1 MQSSTKL
8 PSTSEGRNHIILTSR
23 TLQDGFLFS
32 LTDADLLNIKYHVKS
47 CSAKY
52 KRSGERYTET
62 PTSNK
67 REASPESAPFSPT
80 STLKRVK
87 NYSECEEKPCIF
99 CNQFKCQ
106 GDTKKYRISEINV
119 AKTLLK
125 AANFN
130 KDSVHTQCI
139 LFKNVGDVF
148 AVDVMYHR
156 NCLNKYFKKIR
167 YDVDSLMTFKIEHDK
182 DR

>member
-1 MQSSTKL
+1 MQGSTKL

-67 REASPESAPFSPT
+67 REASPESAPFSPQVD
-80 STLKRVK
+80 LK
-87 NYSECEEKPCIF
+87 E
-99 CNQFKCQ
+99 FKLQ
-106 GDTKKYRISEINV
+106 
-119 AKTLLK
+119 
-125 AANFN
+125 
-130 KDSVHTQCI
+130 
-139 LFKNVGDVF
+139 
-148 AVDVMYHR
+148 
-156 NCLNKYFKKIR
+156 
-167 YDVDSLMTFKIEHDK
+167 
-182 DR
+182 